1 MTNYSEIINMLPAE
15 LEAFLHAIYEL
26 GRMDGEDEV
35 NNFLWDRQWLE
46 KEIGGEENNMKGCG
60 WVD

>member
-1 MTNYSEIINMLPAE
+1 MTNYSEIVNMLPAE

-46 KEIGGEENNMKGCG
+46 KEIGE
-60 WVD
+60 